1 MMEDKKTPIQDISS
15 AALAY
20 LGDCVLE
27 IFVRQ
32 ALVEAGLSSAKR
44 LNEEALNFVSAPK
57 QAEAVKRIID
67 ILTDEETAYFKRGRN
82 IGHTNTPKRASM
94 GEYRMATGLEALLGY
109 LKLTDKEDRARE
121 LFKAAYADELLKL
134 ENNK

>member
-1 MMEDKKTPIQDISS
+1 MENKKIPISDISS

-20 LGDCVLE
+20 LGDCALE

-57 QAEAVKRIID
+57 QAAAVKRIID
-67 ILTDEETAYFKRGRN
+67 MLTEEEAAFYKRGRN
-82 IGHTNTPKRASM
+82 IGHTNTPKHASM
-94 GEYRMATGLEALLGY
+94 GEYRMATGLEALFGY
-109 LKLTDKEDRARE
+109 LRLTEQNDRARE
-121 LFKAAYADELLKL
+121 LFNAAYTEELLKL
-134 ENNK
+134 GNKN

>member
-94 GEYRMATGLEALLGY
+94 GEYRMATGLEALFGY
-109 LKLTDKEDRARE
+109 LYLSNNQERLYE
-121 LFKAAYADELLKL
+121 LFNMIFPE
-134 ENNK
+134 E